1 MAAATVTSLQQDAVL
16 GNLRRKGAGS
26 IAFAASGDTWA
37 TGLKVIRGI
46 DLTPT
51 TNDSYGFTVSGGTLT
66 LASGGAVTFRGG
78 VLGL

>member
-1 MAAATVTSLQQDAVL
+1 MAAATITTPQQHAVL
-16 GNLRRKGAGS
+16 GNLRRRGANT
-26 IAFAASGDTWA
+26 IAFAANGDTWA
-37 TGLKVIRGI
+37 TGLKVIREI

-66 LASGGAVTFRGG
+66 LVSGGAVTFRGG